1 MVTQSGSAGV
11 PRVEV
16 YGRAGCHLCD
26 QAIDVVRGVCDELGV
41 GWGVRDIDVDPEL
54 VVRYTDQVPV
64 VMVDGRQVAMWRID
78 AHLLREALG
87 AD

>member
-1 MVTQSGSAGV
+1 MVSQPAAPGV

-16 YGRAGCHLCD
+16 YSRDGCHLCD
-26 QAIDVVRGVCDELGV
+26 QAIEVVRGVCDELGV
-41 GWGVRDIDVDPEL
+41 GWGVRDIDADPEL

-64 VMVDGRQVAMWRID
+64 IMVDGRQVAIWRID
-78 AHLLREALG
+78 PHLLFEALG

>member
-1 MVTQSGSAGV
+1 MSQPAAPGV

-16 YGRAGCHLCD
+16 YSRDGCHLCD
-26 QAIDVVRGVCDELGV
+26 QAIEVVRGVCDELRV
-41 GWGVRDIDVDPEL
+41 GWGVRDIDADPEL

-64 VMVDGRQVAMWRID
+64 IMVDGRQVAIWRID
-78 AHLLREALG
+78 PHLLFEALG